1 MLFFLIF
8 KLDDTILVQVLR
20 EPARKCA
27 LLNLLLVNRDS
38 FVGKVVTSVC
48 LGHIAMKL
56 LR

>member
-27 LLNLLLVNRDS
+27 LLNLFLVNRDS
-38 FVGKVVTSVC
+38 FVGKVATSVC